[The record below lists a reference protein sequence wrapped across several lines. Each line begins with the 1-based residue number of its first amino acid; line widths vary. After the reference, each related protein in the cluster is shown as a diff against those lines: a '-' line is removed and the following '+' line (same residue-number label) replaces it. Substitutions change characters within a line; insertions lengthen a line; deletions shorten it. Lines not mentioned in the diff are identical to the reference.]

1 MISPLTKNQHT
12 VMREITQYIYSTYKN
27 TDTPSIIDNVSIKIY
42 SFYFSSILLQLLLQY
57 IRQMIN
63 TLNKIDI
70 DRVRGAF

>member
-1 MISPLTKNQHT
+1 
-12 VMREITQYIYSTYKN
+12 MREITQYIYSTYKN